1 MSVINEI
8 LISNLFHWIEYIYR
22 TKNDI
27 KHLVM
32 KKILVPTDFS
42 EEAENAICAA
52 LSLAVKT
59 NSEIQILH
67 VLDDPIVRST
77 EVTGETHR
85 DPMEKVYVFKL
96 IQITEEKL
104 QALVEEER
112 FKDIKISWKLKK
124 GNAYKKISEAI
135 GEEQSSLVIMG
146 TKGAEGL
153 REILVGSVADKV
165 VRYADCPVI
174 TVKECRDLTH
184 ANNIVFA
191 TDLKDD
197 QESIIED
204 LKFLQEY
211 YGAKLHIVK
220 VYDSIWLKEEEVEQR
235 INEFA
240 SKVGLKNYTA
250 NVVEEMDEA
259 YGILKFARELDADMI
274 AMGTHDRHGLLH
286 LIAGHVSKD
295 VVNHA
300 HRPIWTKKL
309 VG

>member
-1 MSVINEI
+1 
-8 LISNLFHWIEYIYR
+8 
-22 TKNDI
+22 
-27 KHLVM
+27 M

-52 LSLAVKT
+52 HSLAVKT
-59 NSEIQILH
+59 NSEIVLLH
-67 VLDDPIVRST
+67 VLDDPIVRSE

-85 DPMEKVYVFKL
+85 DPMEKVYVLKL
-96 IQITEEKL
+96 IERSKEKL
-104 QALVEEER
+104 QAIVDEDR
-112 FKDIKISWKLKK
+112 FNDVNISWKLKK
-124 GNAYKKISEAI
+124 GNAFQSISEAI
-135 GEEQSSLVIMG
+135 GEVESSLVIMG
-146 TKGAEGL
+146 TKGAGGL
-153 REILVGSVADKV
+153 QELLVGSVADKV
-165 VRYADCPVI
+165 VRYANCPVI
-174 TVKECRDLTH
+174 TVKKCRDLTN

-197 QESIIED
+197 QASVIDD
-204 LKFLQEY
+204 LKLLQEY

-220 VYDSIWLKEEEVEQR
+220 VYDSIWLSKEEVEKR

-240 SKVGLKNYTA
+240 ARMGLKDYTV

-286 LIAGHVSKD
+286 LLAGHVSKD

-309 VG
+309 VD